1 MEDYY
6 TVKDG
11 DNLVYKITAIEDDY
25 YVLSGVEYRKI
36 RKVHKEYTCEVYYE
50 VTTRKGKKDEEIY
63 TCYDDFGDGGS
74 ACWMRE
80 GNRHRED

>member
-36 RKVHKEYTCEVYYE
+36 RKDCK
-50 VTTRKGKKDEEIY
+50 KG
-63 TCYDDFGDGGS
+63 
-74 ACWMRE
+74 R
-80 GNRHRED
+80 RP